1 MDLIAK
7 PVDLWRR
14 LRDSAGLELRLKS
27 GRAGR
32 DADIEEALR
41 QAFEVTP
48 ISRTL
53 FQPEK
58 ESDMPTP
65 KPPYPAAFR
74 QQMVELV
81 RAGRG
86 VVVVDRKLS
95 HF

>member
-41 QAFEVTP
+41 QALAV
-48 ISRTL
+48 
-53 FQPEK
+53 
-58 ESDMPTP
+58 
-65 KPPYPAAFR
+65 PATASSL
-74 QQMVELV
+74 E
-81 RAGRG
+81 
-86 VVVVDRKLS
+86 D
-95 HF
+95 